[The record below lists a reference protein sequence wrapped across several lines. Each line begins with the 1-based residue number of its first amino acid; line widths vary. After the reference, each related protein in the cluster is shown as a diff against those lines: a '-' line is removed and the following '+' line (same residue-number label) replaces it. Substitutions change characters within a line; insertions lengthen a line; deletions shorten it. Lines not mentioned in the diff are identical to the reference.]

1 MRFAFAAV
9 CLLLAAT
16 GSVRAAD
23 VEFVRVWPGWRD
35 AESFERISEYISG
48 RENTGRATV
57 LRSRS
62 GERGGYYFMA
72 RVKNSAAALADAKF
86 SLQVIAPDN
95 PVAKAFTFPATLPA
109 GTTIFHLGL
118 TGADWADP
126 KAQPVAWKLELVRAD
141 GQVLATSKS
150 FLWEKPAK

>member
-1 MRFAFAAV
+1 MRSVLAAV
-9 CLLLAAT
+9 CLLVTAL
-16 GSVRAAD
+16 GSARAAD

-35 AESFERISEYISG
+35 AESFERISEYLSG

-72 RVKNSAAALADAKF
+72 RVKNSSTALSDARF

-95 PVAKAFTFPATLPA
+95 PVAKTFVFPASLAA

-118 TGADWADP
+118 TGADWLDP
-126 KAQPVAWKLELVRAD
+126 KAQPVAWKFELIRAD
-141 GQVLATSKS
+141 GQVIATAKS
-150 FLWEKPAK
+150 FLWEKPAR